1 MCRGVVLN
9 EQVPVL
15 VCVCVCVAVAAVQ
28 QRGQTAVKPAADRR
42 CG

>member
-15 VCVCVCVAVAAVQ
+15 VCVCVVGAAVK

>member
-1 MCRGVVLN
+1 MPRCGAERTG
-9 EQVPVL
+9 PRA
-15 VCVCVCVAVAAVQ
+15 CVYVCVAGAAVQ